1 MFTVSIERTGGLP
14 DSTISKIREVVISC
28 LKPDPESPIDLGEK
42 LASHLSQPTVG
53 LEFWIWVSV
62 EDTSGD

>member
-1 MFTVSIERTGGLP
+1 MYIVSILDTG
-14 DSTISKIREVVISC
+14 DNSENEITKVREVVISC